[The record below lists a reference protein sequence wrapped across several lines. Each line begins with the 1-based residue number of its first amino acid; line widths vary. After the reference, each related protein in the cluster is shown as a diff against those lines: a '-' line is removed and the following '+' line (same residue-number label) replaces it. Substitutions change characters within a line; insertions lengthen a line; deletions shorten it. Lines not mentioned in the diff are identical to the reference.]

1 MSSEFKIIDVAPQVE
16 SVTIIT
22 PTIGSDYL
30 PKNIDSVQMQ
40 NFSGKLTHLIVVD
53 GAEKADIVE
62 DKMSFAAF
70 NNKEGFR
77 HLINKC
83 VLPENVGGKGFYGH
97 RVYAAFSFLINTDA
111 VIFLDED
118 NWLEPSHVQDLV
130 DALNSGPIEWAYSLR
145 KIYDKEGN
153 YLLDDNCESLG
164 AHPAYTGVNHV
175 DTSAYIVRTESL
187 VKVCGAWYGKW
198 GADRQFLSALAAAF
212 PQAGATQ
219 KHTLCYRLDGNEGSV
234 TKEFFEQGNKKM
246 KERYPDSF
254 PWVKV

>member
-1 MSSEFKIIDVAPQVE
+1 MAEFNIIDVAPQVE

-30 PKNIDSVQMQ
+30 AKNAASVQTQ
-40 NFSGKLTHLIVVD
+40 DFSGKLTHLIVVD
-53 GAEKADIVE
+53 GAEHADIV
-62 DKMSFAAF
+62 DTRLTNLAFAT
-70 NNKEGFR
+70 KDGFK
-77 HLINKC
+77 HNINQC
-83 VLPENVGGKGFYGH
+83 VLPGNVGGKGFYGH
-97 RVYAAFSFLINTDA
+97 RVYAAFSFLVNTDA

-130 DALNSGPIEWAYSLR
+130 NALNGGPVEWAYSLR

-164 AHPAYTGVNHV
+164 AHIAYTNTNHV

-234 TKEFFEQGNKKM
+234 TKEFFEQGNAKM
-246 KERYPDSF
+246 KERYPNGF